1 MIFTH
6 CGLSKEGL
14 YVSKPNSMKNRVSL
28 DFGYVLSVL
37 STDLNHQIT
46 FTCLLPNS
54 SRMFS
59 NSQCLVIGLPWKPCT
74 VVFVRFIFCFLVGF
88 FYFLIKLCLWIFI
101 LFCFLTQK
109 DTKTRRP
116 LSSADKCFRHDCKL
130 DTILRPEQL
139 QREGKHTPN
148 LMSQRYFLKFLLQFK
163 RSTNLFYLLKKQ

>member
-14 YVSKPNSMKNRVSL
+14 YVSMPNSMKNSVSL

-74 VVFVRFIFCFLVGF
+74 VVFVRFIFCFFVGF
-88 FYFLIKLCLWIFI
+88 FLYIFFLSNCVCGF
-101 LFCFLTQK
+101 LFCFVFLRKKIQ
-109 DTKTRRP
+109 RRGG
-116 LSSADKCFRHDCKL
+116 LFHQQINVL
-130 DTILRPEQL
+130 DTTVNKTLFCDQNNFSEKEKILQTL
-139 QREGKHTPN
+139 GA
-148 LMSQRYFLKFLLQFK
+148 SGIF
-163 RSTNLFYLLKKQ
+163 